1 MIYIKPTGRSNC
13 EESIMQN
20 KQSSFEKLLAS
31 ASFLFL
37 EKGYDAV
44 SVNDICKHAG
54 VSKGAFTTILRQNKR
69 FS

>member
-1 MIYIKPTGRSNC
+1 
-13 EESIMQN
+13 MQN

-54 VSKGAFTTILRQNKR
+54 VSKGAFYHYFETNKR